1 MILSRPSK
9 DNIKNTSVNPDDVI
23 IISSSSDTE
32 HNDDVVCENCF
43 CVLFMIIYVQR
54 KLVSTESPNI
64 PQPIDTDDIQMVCIY
79 ISVTVLLFVFIV

>member
-9 DNIKNTSVNPDDVI
+9 DTIKNTSVNPDDVI

-43 CVLFMIIYVQR
+43 CVLFMIIYV
-54 KLVSTESPNI
+54 
-64 PQPIDTDDIQMVCIY
+64 
-79 ISVTVLLFVFIV
+79 